1 MRTPIAW
8 LAIGS
13 IALLTACSGD
23 GPEWSELEAQEEEY
37 AGEVL
42 YRTDV
47 VRVVRSMRAEGT
59 PCTQITVDDR
69 PMACERFGIEGFAW
83 SGGPIRV
90 DDHRVILLRTGVE
103 AREFVVWSSVSPL
116 GRSIEPVVAADHA
129 LLVWEMQPDEEPW
142 GVQAIGP
149 DGELGIAQSYV
160 GLPGD

>member
-13 IALLTACSGD
+13 IALLAGCSSDDPG
-23 GPEWSELEAQEEEY
+23 WAELQAQEEEY
-37 AGEVL
+37 AGAVL
-42 YRTDV
+42 HDSGV
-47 VRVVRSMRAEGT
+47 VRVVRSTRADGT
-59 PCTQITVDDR
+59 PCTQISVHDR
-69 PMACERFGIEGFAW
+69 PMGCERFGIEGFGR

-103 AREFVVWSSVSPL
+103 AREFVVWSSVSPE
-116 GRSIEPVVAADHA
+116 GRSIEPIVATDHA
-129 LLVWEMQPDEEPW
+129 LLVWEMQPGEEPW

-149 DGELGIAQSYV
+149 DGELGVAQSYV